1 MLKLNN
7 VQKTYDNFSLNCS
20 LSLRPGYITGLIG
33 TNGAGK
39 TTVFKSA
46 LGLINL
52 DGGEVSVL
60 GKDPKKLMA
69 EDRNKI
75 GVVLSD
81 SGYSGYLSV
90 LDVSKLMK
98 NFYPSFD
105 RAKFLKQCEQ
115 SDLPLKKQ
123 IKDFST
129 GMKAKLKLLTAM
141 SYNAKL
147 LILDEPTAGL
157 DVIAREELLD
167 RIRDYM
173 DEKERSV
180 LISSHISG
188 DLESICDD
196 LYLIDQGKI
205 ILYEETHVLLG
216 DYGLLKVSE
225 EQYQT
230 LDKKYVLRIKKESYG
245 YRLLSDHIKYY
256 KENSKDIIIEKGSI
270 DEVITMMIRGE
281 CL

>member
-20 LSLRPGYITGLIG
+20 LRLRPGYITGLIG
-33 TNGAGK
+33 PNGAGK

-46 LGLINL
+46 LGLINVEK
-52 DGGEVSVL
+52 GEISVL
-60 GKDPKKLMA
+60 GKDPKKLKSIDKQ
-69 EDRNKI
+69 EI

-81 SGYSGYLSV
+81 SGYSGYLNV
-90 LDVSKLMK
+90 LDISKLMQ

-105 RAKFLKQCEQ
+105 RDVFLKQCRQFE
-115 SDLPLKKQ
+115 LPLQKQ

-129 GMKAKLKLLTAM
+129 GMKAKFKLLTAM
-141 SYNAKL
+141 SYNARL

-167 RIRDYM
+167 GIRDYM
-173 DEKERSV
+173 EEKERSV

-205 ILYEETHVLLG
+205 VLYEKTHVLLG
-216 DYGLLKVSE
+216 EYGLLKVSE
-225 EQYQT
+225 EQYQV
-230 LDKKYVLRIKKESYG
+230 LDKKYVLRIKKEPYG
-245 YRLLSDHIKYY
+245 YRVLSDHIKYY
-256 KENSKDIIIEKGSI
+256 MENSKDIIIEKGSI